1 MRKTYFKR
9 SITIFLLYFAK
20 VPDDLKANKDR
31 KTYYHTGPE
40 MAATYLLWL
49 ALWAAIAGIARACP
63 EVCECKDEVINCAYK
78 QLLEVPAR
86 LPSNTKTL
94 SLTANIITSLKSK
107 DFVNVIQVT
116 NLWLSH
122 NKIVTIER
130 GTLTPLVQLR
140 NLDLSN
146 NKIVSFPWEDFLN
159 LTSLQMLKINNN
171 EIVSLPRDA
180 FANLK
185 DLKSLRINNNKFTTI
200 EQGTFDCLALMSHLQ
215 IHNNPFTCTCKLEWL
230 RDWIAESKVHVPET
244 ESILCEAP
252 EQLKGALVA
261 KMPRLGCMAPTVRI
275 TYQPDIE
282 NTELYDG
289 FMLILNCESNGNPRP
304 DLKWEILAGNQYIE
318 FSLTTKGTK
327 KNDQPLNT
335 QQYGNRFLVFANGT
349 LIIPHMSKKE
359 DGNYSCLAVNEVGKA
374 GSAVKVVVAGSQKH
388 ATNSMLDTTVD
399 KFDHHSGPKTSDNNV
414 ISWPK
419 SEEKGKNALIGSTY
433 VTDNEAEKD
442 NEDPQ
447 FTNKCGVNGGT
458 QYISNHAFN
467 LSSDELKQY
476 SFDFGVIALEVSE
489 TEAKVQLNPLQLP
502 NTKATL
508 HVLSPSQELETVNKE
523 PFYLYQTA
531 DSKVPLD
538 LLYLCTK
545 TGNGHSVVQWSR
557 IEEGV
562 NAYGFKGLQAGT
574 NYTLCLTYGGADC
587 QVQVVFT
594 TRKKIP
600 SLLIIV
606 AVSIFLL
613 VLATIPLLGA
623 MCCHLFHKYQGK
635 TYKLIMK
642 TQNPDQIEKQV
653 AADFD
658 PGASFVKS
666 EKNYNGSE
674 FGESEGDEGEVENEV
689 EGEEEGEEGDTEGS
703 VVTDSIPVSHSK
715 TNQEEFEVG
724 SEYSDRL
731 PLGAEAV
738 NISEEINGN
747 YKQSDS

>member
-171 EIVSLPRDA
+171 EIVSLPKDA

-185 DLKSLRINNNKFTTI
+185 DLKSLRINNNKFTTV
-200 EQGTFDCLALMSHLQ
+200 EQGTFDSLALMSHLQ
-215 IHNNPFTCTCKLEWL
+215 IHNNPFTCACKLEWL

-244 ESILCEAP
+244 DSILCEAP

-282 NTELYDG
+282 NTELYEG

-374 GSAVKVVVAGSQKH
+374 GSAVEVVVAGSQKH

-399 KFDHHSGPKTSDNNV
+399 KFGHHSGPKTSDNNV

-442 NEDPQ
+442 NKDPP

-489 TEAKVQLNPLQLP
+489 TEAK
-502 NTKATL
+502 
-508 HVLSPSQELETVNKE
+508 
-523 PFYLYQTA
+523 
-531 DSKVPLD
+531 
-538 LLYLCTK
+538 
-545 TGNGHSVVQWSR
+545 WSR